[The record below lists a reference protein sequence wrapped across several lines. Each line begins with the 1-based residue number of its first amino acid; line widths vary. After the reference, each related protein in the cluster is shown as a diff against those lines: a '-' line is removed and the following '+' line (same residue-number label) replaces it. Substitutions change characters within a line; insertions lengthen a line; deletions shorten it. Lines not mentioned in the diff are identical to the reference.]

1 MADSWYDIEPCA
13 DRPSP
18 PEGPLEVSNVT
29 KESARLAWRIP
40 VDDGG
45 SPILHYV
52 IEKMDV
58 SRGTWSD
65 AGMSSSL
72 SHEVVRLIHRKEYL
86 FRVKAVNSVG
96 ESDPLETTKTTIA
109 RNEFGE
115 LILMLF
121 CVKPYS
127 KFVQLRP
134 LTFNCLFISCN
145 FSQNKY
151 IWALNV
157 MYCKFNFSS

>member
-1 MADSWYDIEPCA
+1 M
-13 DRPSP
+13 
-18 PEGPLEVSNVT
+18 SNVT

-109 RNEFGE
+109 RNEFGK
-115 LILMLF
+115 LILVLF
-121 CVKPYS
+121 CVKSYR
-127 KFVQLRP
+127 KLKK
-134 LTFNCLFISCN
+134 L
-145 FSQNKY
+145 
-151 IWALNV
+151 
-157 MYCKFNFSS
+157 

>member
-1 MADSWYDIEPCA
+1 M
-13 DRPSP
+13 
-18 PEGPLEVSNVT
+18 SNVT

-115 LILMLF
+115 LILILL
-121 CVKPYS
+121 CVNP
-127 KFVQLRP
+127 
-134 LTFNCLFISCN
+134 TAN
-145 FSQNKY
+145 FYNDN
-151 IWALNV
+151 L
-157 MYCKFNFSS
+157 